1 MIFRHFHNFRLIV
14 AYLGEEE
21 GIRTETK
28 KDDLNPVFNRPYQFL
43 VKYNQCNSDI
53 TQSTLL
59 STDYP
64 PYLSFEINRN
74 FWVMVCPEGLDIVD
88 RQALCVKSPYN
99 FLLILKH
106 LVSVCSSDIKVLL
119 IELFLNKWITLFSLI
134 SFLPFAFN
142 LASSL
147 PMYIIV
153 LLLSLLLYNSLF
165 LSVRN
170 ALGEMWFFL
179 LLFKM
184 DGWFFCVKIP
194 FTNELSV

>member
-1 MIFRHFHNFRLIV
+1 
-14 AYLGEEE
+14 
-21 GIRTETK
+21 
-28 KDDLNPVFNRPYQFL
+28 
-43 VKYNQCNSDI
+43 
-53 TQSTLL
+53 
-59 STDYP
+59 
-64 PYLSFEINRN
+64 
-74 FWVMVCPEGLDIVD
+74 MVCPEGLDIVD
-88 RQALCVKSPYN
+88 RQAFCVKSPYN

-184 DGWFFCVKIP
+184 DGWFFLWRFPLPMNFRYKIYFVRRSASHATKYQKKYVKQKVFVI
-194 FTNELSV
+194 LSFATYGCCHPCLIIKTLLNYF